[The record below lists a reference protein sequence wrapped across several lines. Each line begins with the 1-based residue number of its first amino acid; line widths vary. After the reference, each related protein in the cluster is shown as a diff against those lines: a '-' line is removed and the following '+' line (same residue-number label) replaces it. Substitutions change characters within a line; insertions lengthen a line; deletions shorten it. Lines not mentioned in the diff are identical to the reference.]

1 MMHPPPSE
9 HPHWPPREDLPWHP
23 GLPEHPAKPFH
34 PPPEADE
41 IVFLLV
47 YNSFHLEEG
56 RIYRFITSDA
66 GPAWVVGPFY
76 YNLFNL
82 GPGHIF
88 YCGDANP
95 SEHDPYSSTL
105 PPNCADNSIFI
116 DSGFTG
122 LRIVANKN
130 TDITIRLAKSIGTW

>member
-1 MMHPPPSE
+1 MIE
-9 HPHWPPREDLPWHP
+9 RARWPPREDLPQHP
-23 GLPEHPAKPFH
+23 GLPSPPARFRH

-41 IVFLLV
+41 VILLLT
-47 YNSFHLEEG
+47 YNHFHLEEG
-56 RIYRFITSDA
+56 RIYRFVTSVN
-66 GPAWVVGPFY
+66 GPAWAVGPFY

-82 GPGHIF
+82 GPWHIF
-88 YCGDANP
+88 YRGDANP